1 MPYNTGDLFSSYTY
15 GHTGYTGTSFIIDPY
30 TDTAVILL
38 TNAVHPADKG
48 SVVRLRS
55 LIANI
60 VAGSIVK

>member
-1 MPYNTGDLFSSYTY
+1 
-15 GHTGYTGTSFIIDPY
+15 
-30 TDTAVILL
+30 VILL

-60 VAGSIVK
+60 VAGSIIK